1 MFRKTRGDK
10 YLVFPPL
17 SLNVVL
23 RDFYVRQGKQGDQ
36 SYKNVRH
43 IRHLYRILT
52 FGVSK
57 QAFLDFLDFL
67 DLRGFDVQL
76 RGGLIVLDSFTGF

>member
-1 MFRKTRGDK
+1 MPKFNTSVQKNKGA
-10 YLVFPPL
+10 
-17 SLNVVL
+17 L
-23 RDFYVRQGKQGDQ
+23 REFDVRQGKQGDQ

-57 QAFLDFLDFL
+57 QAFLDFLDFWTY
-67 DLRGFDVQL
+67 G
-76 RGGLIVLDSFTGF
+76 VLTFNLGAG